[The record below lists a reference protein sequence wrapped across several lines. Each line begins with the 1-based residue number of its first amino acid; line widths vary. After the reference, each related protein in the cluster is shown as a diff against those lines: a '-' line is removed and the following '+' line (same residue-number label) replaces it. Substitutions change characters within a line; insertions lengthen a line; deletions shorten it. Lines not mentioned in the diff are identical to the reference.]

1 MITKITN
8 VDMLIKQGSEPVD
21 DSIKSHSITAVEG
34 VGDGYPMEDEPP
46 KSSAASPASENVA
59 ELEPVRHPSDTH
71 TRTRGRTRTHAY
83 AHAFEHSRAHIRT
96 CAN

>member
-1 MITKITN
+1 MYDLRNCNSFEVNAMITKITN

-59 ELEPVRHPSDTH
+59 GS
-71 TRTRGRTRTHAY
+71 G
-83 AHAFEHSRAHIRT
+83 
-96 CAN
+96 